1 MATHLRIPQRYPSDG
16 IEFRI
21 VPPMIDL
28 RQILQ
33 DKRDL
38 LDRQLAEAKFTRDHA
53 ATPTESHSDKTR
65 QNAEQL
71 MDTLSDAKKKLRT
84 LEIELHKLP
93 SFSNTATTNTLVTL
107 RTPLG
112 IKNFLLVPDGFGGQ
126 TTGDTFLLSVSS
138 ALAQSFLNQK
148 VGYTFSFNG
157 GAYQIIFLN
166 PNS

>member
-1 MATHLRIPQRYPSDG
+1 LATHLRIPQRYPSDG

-53 ATPTESHSDKTR
+53 ATPSESGSDKTR

-71 MDTLSDAKKKLRT
+71 MDSLNDAKKKLKA
-84 LEIELHKLP
+84 LELELNKLP

-112 IKNFLLVPDGFGGQ
+112 VKNFLLVPDGFGGQ
-126 TTGDTFLLSVSS
+126 TIGDIFLLSI
-138 ALAQSFLNQK
+138 ATPLAKTFLNQK

-157 GAYQIIFLN
+157 GAYEIIFLN
-166 PNS
+166 PNT

>member
-1 MATHLRIPQRYPSDG
+1 
-16 IEFRI
+16 
-21 VPPMIDL
+21 MIDL
-28 RQILQ
+28 RQVLQ

-53 ATPTESHSDKTR
+53 ATPSESGSDKTR

-71 MDTLSDAKKKLRT
+71 MDSLNDAKKKLRT
-84 LEIELHKLP
+84 LETGLNKLP
-93 SFSNTATTNTLVTL
+93 PFGGIATVNTLVTL

-126 TTGDTFLLSVSS
+126 TIGDIFLLSTQSP
-138 ALAQSFLNQK
+138 LAKSFLNQK
-148 VGYTFSFNG
+148 VGYTFIFNG

-166 PNS
+166 PNT